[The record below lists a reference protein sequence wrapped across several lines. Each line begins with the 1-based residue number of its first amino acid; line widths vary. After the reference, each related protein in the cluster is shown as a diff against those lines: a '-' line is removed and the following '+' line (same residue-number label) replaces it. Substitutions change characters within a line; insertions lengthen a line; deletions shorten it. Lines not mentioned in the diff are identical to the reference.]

1 MGEETTPSPSSQPR
15 RVEDFIFKYAN
26 NVQFVMSVWDLKLIF
41 ADAQQQEGNEVL
53 QQHTGITM
61 PWLQVKLL
69 RRFLQLN
76 LILHEKVNGKI
87 IVPPHLLP
95 LIQPPS
101 DAVTDPQQKAI
112 SEAIFFTTV
121 QFFSAKW

>member
-1 MGEETTPSPSSQPR
+1 
-15 RVEDFIFKYAN
+15 
-26 NVQFVMSVWDLKLIF
+26 
-41 ADAQQQEGNEVL
+41 
-53 QQHTGITM
+53 M

-69 RRFLQLN
+69 SLFLQLN

-112 SEAIFFTTV
+112 SEAIFNKFT
-121 QFFSAKW
+121 QWLAEM